1 MSARGFKPVAWV
13 AAVGGAALGCYMV
26 SLNVASE
33 RADVI
38 KLERQIAAAKS
49 DIRSLQTE
57 LGTRGRLSQLEQ
69 WNAEVLALS
78 APTTAQFVDSE
89 VQLARFER
97 KDPTIEEQAK
107 VRLASADTGPVK
119 EVATSAPVK
128 FAAAERDAQ
137 ATPKIV
143 RQAGLVVG
151 DNLKPIRAAAVT
163 APARAEAMIG
173 EDPDDQ

>member
-97 KDPTIEEQAK
+97 KDPTIDEQAK
-107 VRLASADTGPVK
+107 VRLASADEAPAK
-119 EVATSAPVK
+119 AVAPSAPVK
-128 FAAAERDAQ
+128 FAAAERDTQVAL
-137 ATPKIV
+137 KV
-143 RQAGLVVG
+143 LHQAGLVVG
-151 DNLKPIRAAAVT
+151 ANLKPIRAAAV
-163 APARAEAMIG
+163 APPARAEALIG
-173 EDPDDQ
+173 EDPDGQ

>member
-26 SLNVASE
+26 SLNVAAE
-33 RADVI
+33 RADVLQ
-38 KLERQIAAAKS
+38 LERQIAAAKS

-107 VRLASADTGPVK
+107 VRLASAEKAPAK
-119 EVATSAPVK
+119 EAAPSAPVE
-128 FAAAERDAQ
+128 FAAAERSADVA
-137 ATPKIV
+137 PKV
-143 RQAGLVVG
+143 VHQAGMVVG
-151 DNLKPIRAAAVT
+151 ESLKPIRAAAVA
-163 APARAEAMIG
+163 APARAEAVIG
-173 EDPDDQ
+173 EDPDGQ